1 MDNGPASIQL
11 LYPRGCVDVRW
22 HSSAKSAR
30 PTHTHT
36 HIPSRNLQ
44 VFIFPFYDKSL
55 NQSGNYIYRH
65 TSTVRSAHR
74 AVVSSVRFSQH
85 IEAISP
91 QRSKRFVFIMQNV
104 FSVRCELNL
113 CALCRHDMARQS
125 VAGRWQWRPGFSLW
139 SFSVRFTVN
148 KVALWQVFLRV
159 LRFSPARISP
169 PMLHTHLH
177 LNTTFIRRLSGRS
190 LGPLRATFLRQ

>member
-1 MDNGPASIQL
+1 MRKQKGIEFWFSVPQQTLGLSWTMDLPAFNYCTRVAVLTSGDTRLQ
-11 LYPRGCVDVRW
+11 R
-22 HSSAKSAR
+22 AR
-30 PTHTHT
+30 APHTHT

-125 VAGRWQWRPGFSLW
+125 VAGR
-139 SFSVRFTVN
+139 
-148 KVALWQVFLRV
+148 
-159 LRFSPARISP
+159 
-169 PMLHTHLH
+169 
-177 LNTTFIRRLSGRS
+177 
-190 LGPLRATFLRQ
+190 